1 MYSLERRRDRY
12 LIIYGWQQIE
22 GIKENILKLEVS
34 ERSSRSIKSGQLPY
48 YGTDGKKRI
57 LPSEKTK
64 ILQCPA
70 MKIER
75 TFNCMPRYLRDMT
88 GIKTETFKKHLDMWL
103 TNIPDQPKCGR
114 YAGCTEANSNSIQD
128 QCQTHKR

>member
-1 MYSLERRRDRY
+1 MGGL
-12 LIIYGWQQIE
+12 
-22 GIKENILKLEVS
+22 
-34 ERSSRSIKSGQLPY
+34 
-48 YGTDGKKRI
+48 DGRKRI

-75 TFNCMPRYLRDMT
+75 AFNCMPRYLRDKT

-103 TNIPDQPKCGR
+103 SGIPDQPKCGR
-114 YAGCTEANSNSIQD
+114 YSGCNVANSNSIQY
-128 QCQTHKR
+128 QCKTNNINFDSKFYKRNTRNTHTHKAVNL